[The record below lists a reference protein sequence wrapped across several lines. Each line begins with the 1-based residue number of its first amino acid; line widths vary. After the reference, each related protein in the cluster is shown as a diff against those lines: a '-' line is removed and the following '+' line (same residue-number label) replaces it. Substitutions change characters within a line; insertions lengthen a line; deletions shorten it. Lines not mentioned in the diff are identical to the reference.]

1 MTTSA
6 SNDRLYVVVGLI
18 KNKQGKLFVQQ
29 RREGTPKAG
38 KWEFPGGKLEQGET
52 PQQALAREL
61 LEELGILVQ
70 SSESLTVV
78 THDYKHAKVLLDTY
92 LVKEFDGNPI
102 GREGQ
107 AISWVDTDDPSD
119 LEKYDFLTAV
129 FPILEA
135 YKNSLSN

>member
-61 LEELGILVQ
+61 LEELSILVQ

-135 YKNSLSN
+135 YKNSLRN